1 MNHTIELDLEPETAI
16 ALLMC
21 LHEATKGYGQQH
33 VPERVERLRG
43 ICFELDAK
51 LDEAYA
57 SDPGVI

>member
-33 VPERVERLRG
+33 VPDRVERLRYL
-43 ICFELDAK
+43 F
-51 LDEAYA
+51 
-57 SDPGVI
+57 